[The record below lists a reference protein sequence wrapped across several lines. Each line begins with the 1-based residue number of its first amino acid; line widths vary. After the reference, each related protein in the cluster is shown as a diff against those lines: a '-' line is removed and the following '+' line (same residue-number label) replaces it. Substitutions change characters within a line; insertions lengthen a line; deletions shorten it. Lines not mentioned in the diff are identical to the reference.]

1 VLQRY
6 GAPIVWA
13 SLLSTVMMGSG
24 VLIAQD
30 TPRVFRSSSHLVVL
44 HVNVFDGRS
53 DAIAG
58 LPQTAFTV
66 FEDGVRQTIS
76 FFNGE
81 DVPVSVGLLIDNSSS
96 MLTRRRMTVAG
107 TNAFAESSHPQDEV
121 FTMLFNE
128 SVKHG
133 LPDSVPFTRSRS
145 LIQASLSR
153 YPAGGQTALHDA
165 VVAGLEHLEEASHQK
180 RVLVVLTDGDDNASR
195 LSERDML
202 QRADRSSTI
211 IYTISTANFDTGVGN
226 QRVLQRLA
234 DTTGGL
240 AYRPRSEADVIDAFI
255 EIAANIRRG
264 YSLGYE
270 PTNSAEDGRYRRI
283 KVTVTGPD
291 RKRLSVRAR
300 DGYLAPRRAES
311 D

>member
-1 VLQRY
+1 VPHRHGTPVL
-6 GAPIVWA
+6 WA
-13 SLLSTVMMGSG
+13 SLFWTVLVGGG
-24 VLIAQD
+24 VLVAQD
-30 TPRVFRSSSHLVVL
+30 PQVFRSASNLVVL

-53 DAIAG
+53 DAVAG

-76 FFNGE
+76 FFSGE

-107 TNAFAESSHPQDEV
+107 TKAFAESSHHEDEV

-128 SVKHG
+128 FVKHG
-133 LPDSVPFTRSRS
+133 LPDSVPFTRSRA
-145 LIQASLSR
+145 LIQASLNR

-180 RVLVVLTDGDDNASR
+180 RVLVVLSDGDDNASR
-195 LSERDML
+195 LAERDML
-202 QRADRSSTI
+202 QRADRGSTI
-211 IYTISTANFDTGVGN
+211 IYTISTANLDTGVGN
-226 QRVLQRLA
+226 QRVLERLA
-234 DTTGGL
+234 EITGGL
-240 AYRPRSEADVIDAFI
+240 AYRPRTEADVIEAFS

-270 PTNSAEDGRYRRI
+270 PTNAAEDGRYRRV
-283 KVTVTGPD
+283 KVTVAGPSQ
-291 RKRLSVRAR
+291 KRLSVRAR
-300 DGYLAPRRAES
+300 DGYLAPRRTES

>member
-1 VLQRY
+1 VPQRQ
-6 GAPIVWA
+6 GAPVLWA
-13 SLLSTVMMGSG
+13 SLLSTVLIGSG
-24 VLIAQD
+24 VLGAQD
-30 TPRVFRSSSHLVVL
+30 TPQVFRSASNLVVL
-44 HVNVFDGRS
+44 HVNVFDGKS
-53 DAIAG
+53 DAVGG

-66 FEDGVRQTIS
+66 FEDGARQTIS
-76 FFNGE
+76 FFSGE

-107 TNAFAESSHPQDEV
+107 TNAFAASSHPEDEV

-133 LPDSVPFTRSRS
+133 LPESVPFTQSRA
-145 LIQASLSR
+145 LIQASLNR

-180 RVLVVLTDGDDNASR
+180 RVLVVLSDGDDNASR

-211 IYTISTANFDTGVGN
+211 IYTISTANLDSRVGN

-234 DTTGGL
+234 DITGGL
-240 AYRPRSEADVIDAFI
+240 TYKPRSEADVVDAFA
-255 EIAANIRRG
+255 EIAGNIRRG
-264 YSLGYE
+264 YSVGYE
-270 PTNSAEDGRYRRI
+270 PTNTAEDGRYRRI
-283 KVTVTGPD
+283 KVTVVGPD
-291 RKRLSVRAR
+291 QKRLSVRAR
-300 DGYLAPRRAES
+300 DGYLAPRRTES

>member
-1 VLQRY
+1 VPQRH
-6 GAPIVWA
+6 GTPTLWA
-13 SLLSTVMMGSG
+13 SLLSTVMIGSG

-30 TPRVFRSSSHLVVL
+30 APQVFRSASNLVVL

-53 DAIAG
+53 DAVAG
-58 LPQTAFTV
+58 LPQAAFSV
-66 FEDGVRQTIS
+66 FEDGAPQTIS
-76 FFNGE
+76 FFSGE

-107 TNAFAESSHPQDEV
+107 TLAFADSSHPEDEV

-128 SVKHG
+128 FVKHG
-133 LPDSVPFTRSRS
+133 LPESVPFTQSRS
-145 LIQASLSR
+145 LIQASLNR

-180 RVLVVLTDGDDNASR
+180 RVLVVLSDGDDNASR

-211 IYTISTANFDTGVGN
+211 IYTISTAHLDTRVGN

-240 AYRPRSEADVIDAFI
+240 AYKPRSEADVVEAFS

-264 YSLGYE
+264 YSVGYE
-270 PTNSAEDGRYRRI
+270 PTNTAEDGRYRRI

-291 RKRLSVRAR
+291 HKRLSVRAR
-300 DGYLAPRRAES
+300 DGYLAPRRTES